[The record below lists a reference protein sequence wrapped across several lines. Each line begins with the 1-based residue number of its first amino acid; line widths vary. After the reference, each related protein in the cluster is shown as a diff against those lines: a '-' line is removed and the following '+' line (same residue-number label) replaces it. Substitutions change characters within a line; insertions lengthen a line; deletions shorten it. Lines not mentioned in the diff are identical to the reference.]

1 LDGHVHD
8 AQWSAGRNAQANHQA
23 RAAFAPLPVVGA
35 QMSRENALLSPAT
48 DRGLS
53 IALIFALAAERL
65 SVYYSHDQ
73 WLKEGQGATLAAD
86 WLARS
91 QRRLPL
97 AERRQLSA
105 LSEQL
110 ARQVADTLSR
120 EAGLHTAH
128 EMMEALD
135 ARYESEI
142 GRTLMVECERL
153 LDSALAD
160 QASSIPPR

>member
-1 LDGHVHD
+1 MSG
-8 AQWSAGRNAQANHQA
+8 A
-23 RAAFAPLPVVGA
+23 APLPRTAGPR
-35 QMSRENALLSPAT
+35 MTTENTSPSPAT
-48 DRGLS
+48 ERGLRV
-53 IALIFALAAERL
+53 ALIFALAAERL
-65 SVYYSHDQ
+65 SVYYAHDQ
-73 WLKEGQGATLAAD
+73 WLKESQGASLAAD

-110 ARQVADTLSR
+110 ARQIADTLSR